1 MTATRLKEK
10 DLQETF
16 EWSRS
21 TFHTEYNMYLA
32 YYKVI
37 DALEHAKGDSLLD
50 LACGDGTLTASMEKH
65 FRRVVGVDASGKH
78 LAEAKKRLPHLTF
91 VESLIEEL
99 DIDEKFSTVTMM
111 DVLEHVE
118 DPVFTLKKAASFL
131 ADDGVM
137 IVHVPNAEAVNR
149 KIAVLMGTLTH
160 CEELSPFDINVAG
173 HRRSY
178 VLDTLTKDMEAAGLE
193 VVTAGGI
200 FYKMMSTPQI
210 DWFLKNGE
218 WTSGHGWGRTGQETA
233 KDWKAEFCRACYE
246 YGKQNPRDCNII
258 YTVVRRK
265 KA

>member
-1 MTATRLKEK
+1 MTDARLKEK

-21 TFHTEYNMYLA
+21 TFHTEYNAYLV

-37 DALEHAKGDSLLD
+37 DALSHAKGDSLLD

-65 FRRVVGVDASGKH
+65 FKRVVGVDASGKH
-78 LAEAKKRLPHLTF
+78 LAEAKKRLPQHRF
-91 VESLIEEL
+91 VESLIEDL
-99 DIDEKFSTVTMM
+99 KLDEKFSTVTMM

-118 DPVFTLKKAASFL
+118 DPVGVLKKAASFL
-131 ADDGVM
+131 EDDGVM

-160 CEELSPFDINVAG
+160 CEELSPFDLNIAG

-178 VLDTLTKDMEAAGLE
+178 VIDTLSEDVKKAGLE
-193 VVTAGGI
+193 LVSTGGI
-200 FYKMMSTPQI
+200 FYKMLSTPQM

-218 WTSGHGWGRTGQETA
+218 WNSGHGWGRTGMETA
-233 KDWKAEFCRACYE
+233 KDWKSEFCRACYE

-258 YTVVRRK
+258 YAVVKRARK
-265 KA
+265 